1 MLCSISK
8 RKINVLSLL
17 STFYDNYTFKNAGN
31 ICLKIKMHFLVGLQ
45 ISCRLKLY
53 KLFFFFARK
62 LLWENEANQFVMATP
77 SPVPLLCCSS
87 FRELCLLSKRNAD
100 ISISIVVEWFTCIC
114 ETVASVLLEYST
126 RVFLDRSGE

>member
-1 MLCSISK
+1 MRVETLQ
-8 RKINVLSLL
+8 
-17 STFYDNYTFKNAGN
+17 TF
-31 ICLKIKMHFLVGLQ
+31 
-45 ISCRLKLY
+45 S
-53 KLFFFFARK
+53 FFARK
-62 LLWENEANQFVMATP
+62 LLRENEATQFVMATP